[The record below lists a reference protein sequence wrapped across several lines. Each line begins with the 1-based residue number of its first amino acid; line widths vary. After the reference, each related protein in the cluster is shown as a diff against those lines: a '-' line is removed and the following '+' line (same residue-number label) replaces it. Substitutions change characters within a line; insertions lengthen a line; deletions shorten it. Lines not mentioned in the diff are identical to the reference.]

1 MLHIGTHMYA
11 HINTERC
18 VLKQFFHHFSVH
30 KLLTPIGANCMVIR
44 KQNDIGPEA
53 WTIKKKKK
61 RSHSKFTLKGDYV
74 LLQDHGSLFPKHLCD
89 LRIQVRFSVLL
100 GFSQA
105 PISPQLLLNISIT

>member
-11 HINTERC
+11 HINTECC

-61 RSHSKFTLKGDYV
+61 GV
-74 LLQDHGSLFPKHLCD
+74 IQNLL
-89 LRIQVRFSVLL
+89 
-100 GFSQA
+100 
-105 PISPQLLLNISIT
+105 